1 MNKTEESIL
10 IQEPSCPSEE
20 EALMES
26 GLALRNLS
34 HFIKNI
40 VQMVSGGAEVAQA
53 AVQSNNPKYL
63 EKSLNLLLPNLERL
77 KRIIIDLCEYSRV
90 RPPKMESCDWKVL
103 LREVLRDL
111 PPAVEKKLEKTTFQ
125 TDAPL
130 PSACLDHEKIRQM
143 IQHFVLFLAD
153 QGEDDGCP
161 IQAEVRYFP
170 QTREFLLAF
179 AYKGQLPD
187 CPQSL
192 FEPGEYKGTRFG
204 TGLNLPLARRF
215 VQQHQGRIEVE
226 QRSDGCVVFLVFLPQ
241 QPPSSPC

>member
-10 IQEPSCPSEE
+10 IQEPSGPSEE

-53 AVQSNNPKYL
+53 AAQSNNPKYL
-63 EKSLNLLLPNLERL
+63 EKGLNLLLPNLERL
-77 KRIIIDLCEYSRV
+77 KRIIIDLCEYSRI
-90 RPPKMESCDWKVL
+90 RPLKMEPCEWKVL
-103 LREVLRDL
+103 LGEALRDL
-111 PPAVEKKLEKTTFQ
+111 PPTVEKKLEKITFQ

-143 IQHFVLFLAD
+143 LRHFLLFLAD
-153 QGEDDGCP
+153 QGENDGCS
-161 IQAEVRYFP
+161 IQSEVRYFP
-170 QTREFLLAF
+170 QTREFLIAF
-179 AYKGQLPD
+179 AYKGKLPD

-226 QRSDGCVVFLVFLPQ
+226 QRSDGRVVFFVFLPQ